1 MIEKNW
7 ITRSVLLIA
16 SAKQLNVFKSLSV
29 SEVVWVEILVV
40 EQADARQ
47 CVIAASTALDSEVIQ
62 WASSTISVH

>member
-1 MIEKNW
+1 M
-7 ITRSVLLIA
+7 LLIA

-62 WASSTISVH
+62 